1 MNKKEILNIFKKI
14 GIYEEKDIVTYDG
27 TGYIQGM
34 GCIFSTS
41 KLHIGPLVLV
51 TDVKFD
57 VEGEWTKKMREKL
70 KADYFQTEI
79 WKKHTIKKK

>member
-1 MNKKEILNIFKKI
+1 
-14 GIYEEKDIVTYDG
+14 
-27 TGYIQGM
+27 M